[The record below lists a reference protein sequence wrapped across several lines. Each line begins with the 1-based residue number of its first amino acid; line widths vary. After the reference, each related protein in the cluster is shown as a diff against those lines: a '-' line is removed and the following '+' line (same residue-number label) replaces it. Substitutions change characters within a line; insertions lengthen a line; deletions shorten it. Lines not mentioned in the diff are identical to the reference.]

1 MLYIIISFLSYKMSK
16 VMINWSVF
24 LSSYQI
30 LTHTIYDDTETEIKY
45 LFRRISFS
53 KEFVISSF
61 SQSWCYFSS
70 LSSFFPFIHSDNKVL
85 AINCW

>member
-1 MLYIIISFLSYKMSK
+1 MLYIIISFLSYKIVSKSK
-16 VMINWSVF
+16 VMINSVF

-30 LTHTIYDDTETEIKY
+30 LTHTTYDDTETEIKY

-61 SQSWCYFSS
+61 S
-70 LSSFFPFIHSDNKVL
+70 
-85 AINCW
+85 

>member
-24 LSSYQI
+24 LSSCQI
-30 LTHTIYDDTETEIKY
+30 LTHTTYDDTETEIKY

-61 SQSWCYFSS
+61 SQS
-70 LSSFFPFIHSDNKVL
+70 
-85 AINCW
+85 

>member
-1 MLYIIISFLSYKMSK
+1 
-16 VMINWSVF
+16 MINSVF

-30 LTHTIYDDTETEIKY
+30 LTHTTYDDTETEIKY

-61 SQSWCYFSS
+61 SQ
-70 LSSFFPFIHSDNKVL
+70 L
-85 AINCW
+85 

>member
-1 MLYIIISFLSYKMSK
+1 MLYIIISFLSYKIVSKSK
-16 VMINWSVF
+16 VMINSVF

-30 LTHTIYDDTETEIKY
+30 LTHTTYDDTETEIKY

-61 SQSWCYFSS
+61 SQ
-70 LSSFFPFIHSDNKVL
+70 L
-85 AINCW
+85 

>member
-1 MLYIIISFLSYKMSK
+1 
-16 VMINWSVF
+16 MINWSVF

-61 SQSWCYFSS
+61 SQS
-70 LSSFFPFIHSDNKVL
+70 
-85 AINCW
+85 